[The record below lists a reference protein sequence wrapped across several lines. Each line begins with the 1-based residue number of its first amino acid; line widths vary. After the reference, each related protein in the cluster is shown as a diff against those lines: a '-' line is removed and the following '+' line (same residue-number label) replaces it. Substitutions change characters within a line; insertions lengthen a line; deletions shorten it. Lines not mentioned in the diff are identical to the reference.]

1 MAAIM
6 LWVHT
11 MKGIAARDTQQRG
24 ALIACNGLPS
34 GSIPSIRKNQPELS
48 HHDAV
53 YRIYSRLSMR
63 NLRLETTDEDV
74 LAVIVFGAV
83 RHRPKFHS
91 RHLLLFQKETR
102 PTSMVPVG
110 DTSLQKRAGLL
121 EHRRLFVVPKDDA
134 VPVGSFFDRRS
145 CALKELCSRLSNQ
158 TFRGRVIGF
167 RLGLS

>member
-53 YRIYSRLSMR
+53 YRNLTLATAQNAFSRGA
-63 NLRLETTDEDV
+63 
-74 LAVIVFGAV
+74 LAVPESVFVAADPGAAGEIFCACSTNASSPAV
-83 RHRPKFHS
+83 RPMELPLDPIANIAGVGRS
-91 RHLLLFQKETR
+91 RVLH
-102 PTSMVPVG
+102 
-110 DTSLQKRAGLL
+110 
-121 EHRRLFVVPKDDA
+121 
-134 VPVGSFFDRRS
+134 
-145 CALKELCSRLSNQ
+145 
-158 TFRGRVIGF
+158 
-167 RLGLS
+167 

>member
-34 GSIPSIRKNQPELS
+34 GSIPSIRKNQPELTDN
-48 HHDAV
+48 DAV
-53 YRIYSRLSMR
+53 YRIYCRLSMR
-63 NLRLETTDEDV
+63 NLETTDKDV
-74 LAVIVFGAV
+74 LAVIVFDPV

-102 PTSMVPVG
+102 PTSVVPGG
-110 DTSLQKRAGLL
+110 DASLQKRAGLL
-121 EHRRLFVVPKDDA
+121 EHRRLFIVTKDDPM
-134 VPVGSFFDRRS
+134 PVGSFFDRRS
-145 CALKELCSRLSNQ
+145 CALKELCSSFSDQ
-158 TFRGRVIGF
+158 TLCRRIIGF
-167 RLGLS
+167 RFGRS